1 MIIIRIL
8 PEPVSADIDTG
19 SSLFFVSEF
28 YFQDATERQIIM
40 ILHFTLKQKQKY
52 LCNDKL

>member
-19 SSLFFVSEF
+19 SPLFFVSEF